1 MKMEKIKLLCDS
13 HHGMYVPSIWCS
25 NTDNIWNINSKDW
38 EYLSDHNNLEDEN
51 YWDVW
56 NDTLSNASYT
66 DDNGVVWTLHQD
78 GDLFA
83 VAYDEMT
90 EDEKDSLFGV

>member
-1 MKMEKIKLLCDS
+1 MEKIKLLCDS
-13 HHGMYVPSIWCS
+13 HHGVYLPSIWCS

-38 EYLSDHNNLEDEN
+38 EYLSDPNNLDDEN

-56 NDTLSNASYT
+56 EDVLNDASYT
-66 DDNGVVWTLHQD
+66 DKREVVWTLYQD
-78 GDLFA
+78 EDLFA

-90 EDEKDSLFGV
+90 EDEKVSLFGV

>member
-1 MKMEKIKLLCDS
+1 MKNIELLCDS
-13 HHGMYVPSIWCS
+13 HHGVYLPSIWCT

-56 NDTLSNASYT
+56 NDVLNDASYT
-66 DDNGVVWTLHQD
+66 DKRGVVWTLYQD
-78 GDLFA
+78 GDLWA
-83 VAYDEMT
+83 IAYDELSI
-90 EDEKDSLFGV
+90 EEKEELGL